1 MTIGILISGLEPKA
15 FKTILPEEIVP
26 PQRPQA
32 IYATNCSSV
41 ALLFGA
47 ISTASLVSVM
57 LELLMVYVYGGSEP
71 PQLPLLRVTSMSLL
85 FISAH
90 LVLGLSL
97 WWLRPTLIQNSKI
110 QNITLSSTSWSG
122 SEAPFSYT
130 VSNSNVTSTS
140 KVVEIMPANGATND
154 QLEAYLSAGMCGG
167 ATGTGTITIKAFGK
181 KPSTNIPIT
190 IVVRGEI

>member
-90 LVLGLSL
+90 CVLGLS
-97 WWLRPTLIQNSKI
+97 S
-110 QNITLSSTSWSG
+110 
-122 SEAPFSYT
+122 
-130 VSNSNVTSTS
+130 
-140 KVVEIMPANGATND
+140 
-154 QLEAYLSAGMCGG
+154 
-167 ATGTGTITIKAFGK
+167 
-181 KPSTNIPIT
+181 
-190 IVVRGEI
+190 